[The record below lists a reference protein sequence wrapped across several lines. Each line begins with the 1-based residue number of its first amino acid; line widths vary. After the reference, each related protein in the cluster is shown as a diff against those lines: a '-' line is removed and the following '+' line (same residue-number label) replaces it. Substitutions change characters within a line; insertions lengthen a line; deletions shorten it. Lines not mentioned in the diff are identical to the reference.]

1 MDHFSHDSEH
11 GGIVVDSAANRSDA
25 RDSLL
30 LAASFR
36 VIGQKVEHLVRIRNL
51 SAGGLMAELDR
62 VLEIGTPVEVNVRG
76 VGWVQGQVAWVAAGR
91 VGVAF
96 NRQIDPRAARKP
108 VVAPK
113 VVTLNKPIKPL
124 L

>member
-1 MDHFSHDSEH
+1 MDHFTYDSMNSR
-11 GGIVVDSAANRSDA
+11 GAGDTAANRSDA

-30 LAASFR
+30 IAAGFR
-36 VIGQKVEHLVRIRNL
+36 IAGQKVEHLVRVRNL

-62 VLEIGTPVEVNVRG
+62 DVDTGTPVEVNVRG
-76 VGWVQGQVAWVAAGR
+76 IGWVSGQIAWIAAGR

-96 NRQIDPRAARKP
+96 DHPIDPRAARKP
-108 VVAPK
+108 VTTLKKPK
-113 VVTLNKPIKPL
+113 LDRPIKPL

>member
-1 MDHFSHDSEH
+1 MDHFSHDSETA
-11 GGIVVDSAANRSDA
+11 GFAADSSANRSDA

-30 LAASFR
+30 LAATFR
-36 VIGQKVEHLVRIRNL
+36 VTGHKFEHVVRIRNL
-51 SAGGLMAELDR
+51 SAGGLMAEFDR

-76 VGWVQGQVAWVAAGR
+76 IGWVPGQIAWVAAGR

-96 NRQIDPRAARKP
+96 DRQIDPRAARKP
-108 VVAPK
+108 VIAIKKP
-113 VVTLNKPIKPL
+113 TLDKPIKPL